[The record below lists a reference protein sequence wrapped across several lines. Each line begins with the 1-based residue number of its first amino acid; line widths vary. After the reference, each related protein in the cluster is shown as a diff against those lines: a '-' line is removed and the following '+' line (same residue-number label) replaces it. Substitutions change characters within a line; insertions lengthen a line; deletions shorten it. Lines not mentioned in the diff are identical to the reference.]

1 MSSISRPEA
10 PRARGQAPGASGA
23 TPGSPAVSRLEAHL
37 GYWLR
42 AVSNEVSRAFQ
53 ARVEAHGVT
62 VAEWVVLRALFD
74 GAGIKP
80 SELAA
85 TVGLSRGAIS
95 KLVDR
100 LVAKD
105 LVAVRADPRDGRAQ
119 FTSLTAS
126 GRNLVPTLAAL
137 ADEND
142 AEAFGH
148 LDPELRVMLFT
159 TLEGLAAHLGVRV
172 APIA

>member
-1 MSSISRPEA
+1 MSSTSLSKSSRTRRSNVDSSAPQHVGISE
-10 PRARGQAPGASGA
+10 
-23 TPGSPAVSRLEAHL
+23 LEAHL

-42 AVSNEVSRAFQ
+42 VVSNHVSHAFK
-53 ARVEAHGVT
+53 AKVETLGVT

-74 GAGIKP
+74 SDGIKP

-85 TVGLSRGAIS
+85 KIGLTRGAIS

-100 LVAKD
+100 LAAKD
-105 LVAVRADPRDGRAQ
+105 LVSIHSDAQDGRAQ
-119 FTSLTAS
+119 RITLRAA
-126 GRNLVPTLAAL
+126 GRRLVPKLAML

-148 LDPELRVMLFT
+148 LDLTKRSALLAMLKELV
-159 TLEGLAAHLGVRV
+159 EHLGLQG
-172 APIA
+172 APLD